1 MLSLEV
7 VACMII
13 TQEIPTLNVCTG
25 RVPCGLFVCDFDGTL
40 LRSDRSFSDADLDVL
55 TKLGEL
61 GIVRVIATGR
71 SIHSINTVD
80 ISRLPVDFIVFSSGA
95 GIIRHPGGRIIRKV
109 CLEPHEVEQ
118 SIKILRENHLD
129 FMVHP
134 PIPDNH
140 CFSYFKSTPDN
151 ADFKRRIALYCQ
163 FARPLDEITDGFGPA
178 TQLVAIVPPAENLS
192 VLEILRKKLPDFN
205 VIRTTSPLDA
215 QSTWIEI
222 FPANVSKSLSAA
234 WLNTTLGLTSNQTLS
249 IGNDYNDVDL
259 LEWAG
264 TSFVV
269 ENAPQELRERFPV
282 VASHNENGV
291 AEAVERWLAAAPFNH
306 HK

>member
-1 MLSLEV
+1 
-7 VACMII
+7 MII
-13 TQEIPTLNVCTG
+13 TQEIPSLNWCEG
-25 RVPCGLFVCDFDGTL
+25 QVPCGLFVCDFDGTL
-40 LRSDRSFSDADLDVL
+40 LRSDRSFSTADLDVL
-55 TKLGEL
+55 RKLGKL
-61 GIVRVIATGR
+61 GIIRVIATGR
-71 SIHSINTVD
+71 SIYSLHTVD
-80 ISRLPVDFIVFSSGA
+80 ISKLPVDFIIFSSGA

-109 CLEPHEVEQ
+109 SLEPPEVDRAIE
-118 SIKILRENHLD
+118 ILKANHLD

-163 FARPLDEITDGFGPA
+163 YARPLDETTDGFGPA
-178 TQLVAIVPPAENLS
+178 TQLLAIVPPAENLT
-192 VLEILRKKLPDFN
+192 VLEIIRANLPDFN
-205 VIRTTSPLDA
+205 VIQTTSPLDA

-222 FPANVSKSLSAA
+222 FPANVSKSLTAA
-234 WLNTTLGLTSNQTLS
+234 WLNATLGLTSNQVLS

-269 ENAPQELRERFPV
+269 ENAPQELKERFPV
-282 VASHNENGV
+282 VASHNECGV
-291 AEAVERWLAAAPFNH
+291 CEAVERWLASPQFNH